1 MFNTPEFIAAE
12 VAYRNERIRAAYRP
26 VTSDERYARSVRRQ
40 HRRTPQWR
48 QALSRSTHRA
58 RAA

>member
-1 MFNTPEFIAAE
+1 MFNTTEFIAAE
-12 VAYRNERIRAAYRP
+12 VAYRHERVRATYRP
-26 VTSDERYARSVRRQ
+26 VSSDERYARSVQHQ